1 MRVSA
6 DVSRSGESDC
16 KRSQNMPHTTL
27 LLKKRILRGFQ
38 PMVYNRLNKGLVRVL
53 ENFALY

>member
-1 MRVSA
+1 
-6 DVSRSGESDC
+6 
-16 KRSQNMPHTTL
+16 MPHTTL